1 MYALTA
7 TPDQLSG
14 IGAYIA
20 REWGD
25 YGYRIEA
32 MESPTRAIT
41 VAHVVASDGSRFM
54 VAGDRYGQCQQVSS
68 IDKDEETFSEILAM
82 HARATAL

>member
-1 MYALTA
+1 MYALSA
-7 TPDQLSG
+7 TPDQISS

-25 YGYRIEA
+25 YGYRIEN

-41 VAHVVASDGSRFM
+41 VAHVVHSDGSRFM
-54 VAGDRYGQCQQVSS
+54 VAGDRYGQCQQVTS
-68 IDKDEETFSEILAM
+68 IDKDDETFSEVLAM
-82 HARATAL
+82 HARATAV